1 MNILQGI
8 ALSFSGSA
16 PLFIVPALG
25 ARFPLWAPA
34 VSTQVYKYLSGS
46 TYLLLEIG
54 INLTLLKWK
63 KLIELRKHWK
73 GLQAEHPAALPV
85 GLPKLIQ
92 QQGNLS
98 LPPETE
104 GPEGAIPATWD
115 RWLRGS
121 YPVNAYSQSW
131 TSASGEL
138 SLLPLFHSQ
147 TYQLS
152 AWAGEDQPL

>member
-16 PLFIVPALG
+16 PLFIAPALG

-54 INLTLLKWK
+54 INPALLKWK
-63 KLIELRKHWK
+63 GLIESCKHWK
-73 GLQAEHPAALPV
+73 GIQAEHPAAPLPV
-85 GLPKLIQ
+85 GPPKLFQ

-98 LPPETE
+98 LPPETD
-104 GPEGAIPATWD
+104 GPGGATKLMTTHKAGFQHLGSFLDCLCFI
-115 RWLRGS
+115 LR
-121 YPVNAYSQSW
+121 P
-131 TSASGEL
+131 TS
-138 SLLPLFHSQ
+138 
-147 TYQLS
+147 
-152 AWAGEDQPL
+152 